1 MTIFQQIPIVELC
14 ERVTSG
20 ATPLRSRRD
29 YYDGGTIDWFKTGEL
44 KDGFLLRSQ
53 EHITQKALQE
63 TSVKLFPRNTVL
75 MAMYG
80 DGKTITSL
88 GMLKSSAAS
97 NQACV
102 AMIVDE
108 RRCHFRYL
116 FYALKLKRSLLVKL
130 AYGGAQRNLTSKLIK
145 EFELPVPPLETQR
158 RIAGILS
165 AYDDLIENNTRRIAI
180 LEEMAR
186 LIYREWFV
194 NFRFPSHENVKFV
207 DSELGKIPE
216 GWEVKNFPDF
226 VDVLSGGTPKTEE
239 PLFWNGDI
247 PFFTPR
253 DAPESVYVLSTLKN
267 VTQLGVTR
275 CNSKLYPPDTLFITA
290 RGTVGKLALA
300 GSEMIMSQSC
310 YALRG
315 KAGIGQSFLYLLTGT
330 CIDQLQKS
338 AHGSV
343 FDTIIVDTFNLLR
356 SALPPISL
364 IAQFEE
370 VASPLFELIKTL
382 LRSNVNL
389 RKTRD
394 LLLPR
399 LISGEIDVSD
409 LNIETPMETEHQT
422 IDLPKQGTATTPV
435 MQPGMVEQKVQE
447 MEERAEAFIIAPAAG
462 PVEEGAVLI
471 HSEVE
476 ESAAA
481 ETKGRTSTNST
492 IPIEE
497 IETNT
502 VMAAM
507 RSVAKQTGPTTRDE
521 FLRATCRELGYG
533 RIGSKIEEALR
544 GHLRAAFRRGILAT
558 ERDEVWLA
566 TPSFSDYTVDKLV
579 DEIKGSMLAKGE
591 YEREDVTRNVA
602 NNLGFRRVTDSVRET
617 MKSAF
622 NAAIRRGVLGRKGSV
637 IWREE

>member
-1 MTIFQQIPIVELC
+1 
-14 ERVTSG
+14 
-20 ATPLRSRRD
+20 
-29 YYDGGTIDWFKTGEL
+29 
-44 KDGFLLRSQ
+44 
-53 EHITQKALQE
+53 
-63 TSVKLFPRNTVL
+63 
-75 MAMYG
+75 
-80 DGKTITSL
+80 
-88 GMLKSSAAS
+88 
-97 NQACV
+97 
-102 AMIVDE
+102 
-108 RRCHFRYL
+108 
-116 FYALKLKRSLLVKL
+116 
-130 AYGGAQRNLTSKLIK
+130 
-145 EFELPVPPLETQR
+145 
-158 RIAGILS
+158 
-165 AYDDLIENNTRRIAI
+165 